1 LHIISLKQEMAKE
14 LFCVHQG
21 SNPHPYKYKAKAKA
35 QPNHVL

>member
-1 LHIISLKQEMAKE
+1 MAKE